1 MRGRGNQVR
10 PVSDVFVFLLD
21 VPGSRECIRA
31 STTSNFLIALQRAEF
46 AASFAP
52 ELQGIRKRKTRTA
65 AGLEQTKFLTV
76 LNFAKN
82 G

>member
-10 PVSDVFVFLLD
+10 PVSDVSSFLLE

-31 STTSNFLIALQRAEF
+31 STTSNFLITLQRAEF

-52 ELQGIRKRKTRTA
+52 ELQGIGKKRA
-65 AGLEQTKFLTV
+65 QQQV
-76 LNFAKN
+76 
-82 G
+82 